1 MWAHINRRQLLALGG
16 YICFV
21 VEGYHGLGRHSKVVS
36 KADLVVFEKA
46 SFCQSIISAIAALGM
61 LKISIAF
68 FLLRLSKNKWYSRSL
83 WALIGKL
90 NFCWDH
96 V

>member
-1 MWAHINRRQLLALGG
+1 MALGG

-90 NFCWDH
+90 SLC
-96 V
+96 